1 MARPGRLIAAPF
13 FALVLALTS
22 CAEADSSA
30 EPASSPTQSS
40 SATAERNDSPTPSEE
55 PESSEESASEE
66 PSGGAASESAS
77 SSENPSDEA
86 STDDDADAD
95 PGSSDSASSGPAEQP
110 ESPEPSPSD
119 AAEDSADTA
128 VVARIIDGDT
138 VELDAGDVVRVT
150 GIDTPERGE
159 CHFEE
164 ASDRMGQL
172 VLGQTVTLT
181 QDGEDADRY
190 DRLLRYLD
198 VDGVDAGLTLIQE
211 GYAVA
216 RYDSRDGYGYHACED
231 DYIAA
236 EAAAP
241 DLGCAEDAPEPE
253 PEPEPAPEPAP
264 GSEADQGDDCAP
276 GYSPCI
282 PPYPPDLNCS
292 DLDFPVYV
300 TGDDPHDLDRDG
312 DGVGCEGN
320 G

>member
-1 MARPGRLIAAPF
+1 MTRPGRVIAAPF

-22 CAEADSSA
+22 CADSGPSAEPGSSPSQQSSTSSDRAGVSSSA
-30 EPASSPTQSS
+30 EPA
-40 SATAERNDSPTPSEE
+40 
-55 PESSEESASEE
+55 
-66 PSGGAASESAS
+66 
-77 SSENPSDEA
+77 
-86 STDDDADAD
+86 
-95 PGSSDSASSGPAEQP
+95 
-110 ESPEPSPSD
+110 ESPEPEASSLEPSASEPEVETSSPREEEPEEAPGDDATPVAESSEPDEEGGSSD
-119 AAEDSADTA
+119 PAPSPEDGAEDDGTDTA

-138 VELDAGDVVRVT
+138 VELETGEVVRVT

-159 CHFEE
+159 CHFAE

-172 VLGQTVTLT
+172 VLGQSVTLT

-190 DRLLRYLD
+190 DRLLRYID

-216 RYDSRDGYGYHACED
+216 RYDSRDGYSYHARED

-236 EAAAP
+236 QTAAP
-241 DLGCAEDAPEPE
+241 DLGCSDIAPEPEPE
-253 PEPEPAPEPAP
+253 PEPEPAPGAEHS
-264 GSEADQGDDCAP
+264 GECAP

-300 TGDDPHDLDRDG
+300 TGDDPHGLDRDG

>member
-1 MARPGRLIAAPF
+1 MARPGRRIVVPF
-13 FALVLALTS
+13 FALVLALAS
-22 CAEADSSA
+22 CAEGDSTA
-30 EPASSPTQSS
+30 ESISSPSGSS
-40 SATAERNDSPTPSEE
+40 SATAERSDSPTPSDSPSPSEE
-55 PESSEESASEE
+55 PGPGEEPGSREE
-66 PSGGAASESAS
+66 PSGDAASESAS
-77 SSENPSDEA
+77 ASENPSDV
-86 STDDDADAD
+86 
-95 PGSSDSASSGPAEQP
+95 
-110 ESPEPSPSD
+110 
-119 AAEDSADTA
+119 AEDSADTA
-128 VVARIIDGDT
+128 VVARIVDGDT
-138 VELDAGDVVRVT
+138 VELDTGDVVRVT

-181 QDGEDADRY
+181 QDGEDTDRY

-216 RYDSRDGYGYHACED
+216 RYDSRDGYGYHTRED

-241 DLGCAEDAPEPE
+241 DLGCVEEAPEPG
-253 PEPEPAPEPAP
+253 PEPAPEPAP

-312 DGVGCEGN
+312 DGVGCEGS